1 MLVLIGG
8 HSHELFVDEYPVR
21 IVGRVSMN
29 LITIDVSNVPDE
41 LAKRGAWVEVMRARV
56 TVDDLTDRAGTIGY
70 ELLSRLSNRVHRIY
84 IEGRPA

>member
-1 MLVLIGG
+1 M
-8 HSHELFVDEYPVR
+8 D
-21 IVGRVSMN
+21 
-29 LITIDVSNVPDE
+29 LITLDVSNVPED
-41 LAKRGAWVEVMRARV
+41 LCQRGAWVEVMGARV

>member
-1 MLVLIGG
+1 MLLT
-8 HSHELFVDEYPVR
+8 SS
-21 IVGRVSMN
+21 IVIRS
-29 LITIDVSNVPDE
+29 IETRPTIDVSDVPTE
-41 LAKRGAWVEVMRARV
+41 LSKRGAWVEVMGARV